1 MRIPEKRRIELMNL
15 IQQEKTLSV
24 EKIASLFNVSP
35 ITVRRDLEKLQ
46 ERGLIS
52 KVHGGA
58 ILKDSLVQEPVFD
71 ERVKLFTEE
80 KDKIAKEASK
90 RIKDDDSIILESGST
105 CLNVVRYLTNKNN
118 LKISTA
124 GIPIANELARLLSYK
139 HDFEVSV
146 CGGILRP
153 KSNIYVGPHA
163 VNFFKNINVDISFIG
178 AVAIS
183 LKKGLSTATQFDAEI
198 SRAIIESGRQ
208 VILLT
213 DSSKFDKE
221 SYINFASLNEINE
234 IITDKK
240 IDEKIADNI
249 REMGIKLTLV

>member
-24 EKIASLFNVSP
+24 EKIASLFNISP
-35 ITVRRDLEKLQ
+35 ITARRDLEKLQ

-58 ILKDSLVQEPVFD
+58 ILKDSLIQEPVFD
-71 ERVKLFTEE
+71 ERVKLFTGE

-105 CLNVVRYLTNKNN
+105 CLNVVKYLTNKNN
-118 LKISTA
+118 LKIATA
-124 GIPIANELARLLSYK
+124 GISIANELARLLSYK

-153 KSNIYVGPHA
+153 KSNTYVGPHA
-163 VNFFKNINVDISFIG
+163 VNFFKNTNVNISFIG